1 VRTWSFIGVAAL
13 LLVLVAGAAGVYAY
27 DNARETRIAEGVT
40 VSGVDVG
47 GLGRVEARDKLRDE
61 LMRPLSGP
69 VVVRAG
75 GERFRLTAREARI
88 AADID
93 GMVREAVARSRQ
105 GNILTRTLRNLT
117 GGEVNAALEPD
128 VTFSSEAVGRLVSR
142 VRRHVNRDPRDA
154 RLSFSAT
161 GFERVRGRD
170 GLRVD
175 RDDLRTRVERALLRP
190 GEEQR
195 IVTATVR
202 RVPPEVTTRELARRY
217 GTVLIVDRTNF
228 RLRLYKDLEL
238 DRTYPIALGQAGNDT
253 PSGLYDIQ
261 NKAVNPAWNVP
272 NSDWAGDLAGQ
283 VIPGGAPNNPLRAR
297 WLGIY
302 DGVGIHGTS
311 ERGSI
316 GSNASRGCIRM
327 LVEDVIDL
335 YPRVPVGAPIY
346 IS

>member
-1 VRTWSFIGVAAL
+1 VRIWTFIGVAAL
-13 LLVLVAGAAGVYAY
+13 LVALIGGAAGVYAY
-27 DNARETRIAEGVT
+27 DDARATRIAEGIT

-47 GLGRVEARDKLRDE
+47 GMGRVEARDELREE
-61 LMRPLSGP
+61 LMRPLSAP

-93 GMVREAVARSRQ
+93 GMVRQAIERSRE
-105 GNILTRTLRNLT
+105 GNILTRTLRNLR
-117 GGEVNAALEPD
+117 GARVEADLEPE

-142 VRRHVNRDPRDA
+142 VRRHVNRAPRDA
-154 RLSFSAT
+154 SLSFSGS
-161 GFERVRGRD
+161 GFARVRGRD

-175 RDDLRTRVERALLRP
+175 RDDLRARVERALLRP
-190 GEEQR
+190 GQEQR
-195 IVTATVR
+195 IVTATIR

-217 GTVLIVDRTNF
+217 STLLIVDRPNF
-228 RLRLYKDLEL
+228 RLRLYKNLRL
-238 DRTYPIALGQAGNDT
+238 ARTYPIALGQAGNDT

-272 NSDWAGDLAGQ
+272 NSDWAGDLAGR

-297 WLGIY
+297 WLGVY

-311 ERGSI
+311 DRGSI

-327 LVEDVIDL
+327 LVEDVVEL
-335 YPRVPVGAPIY
+335 YPRVPVGTPIY